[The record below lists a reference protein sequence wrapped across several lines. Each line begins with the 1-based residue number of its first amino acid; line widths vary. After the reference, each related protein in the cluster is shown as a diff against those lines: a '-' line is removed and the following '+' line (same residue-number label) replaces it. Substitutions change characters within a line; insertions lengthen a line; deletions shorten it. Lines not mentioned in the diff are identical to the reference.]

1 MRIDLRNILSVT
13 AILGGLVQADDVLKE
28 PLSCMNAS
36 PVFGADEGI
45 QFSDWKK
52 ID

>member
-1 MRIDLRNILSVT
+1 MRIDLKNIVSVT
-13 AILGGLVQADDVLKE
+13 AIIGGLVQADDVLKE

-36 PVFGADEGI
+36 PVFGADEGN
-45 QFSDWKK
+45 QFSDWNK